1 MASFFSLGNGTSSI
15 TTTTTTGVAVEDNQH
30 QPPTQISPENW
41 FLYRNQESSSFKGF
55 ELWQQQD
62 QQQHQI
68 QHQQQGTQDLYTL
81 GGGVGLGVGPSR
93 GFVYEAAV
101 NPQRETSTSRSS
113 GYTGGGGAVMMRA
126 AAGGSGG
133 GICCQDC
140 GNQAKKDCPHMRC
153 RTCCKSRGLPCSTH
167 VRSTWVPAAKR
178 RERQQQLASLQQQHQ
193 QQQQEERIHGGGGG
207 ESSNKR
213 LRNEND
219 PAASNSSSLVCT
231 RLIPLASGMEV
242 GVMPSELNSEAV
254 FRCVR
259 VSSTNEG
266 EDHYA
271 YQTAVN
277 ICGHVFKGIL
287 YDQGPEGTYSTGGG
301 GGGGGESSSG
311 TGSMPPSLNLIHA
324 GSIAAASSASGVAST
339 MMASSPMAFL
349 DPSLYRAPL
358 SSFFAP
364 GTQFFPGSRP

>member
-1 MASFFSLGNGTSSI
+1 MASFFSLGTGTSSS
-15 TTTTTTGVAVEDNQH
+15 TTTTGVATKDNQH
-30 QPPTQISPENW
+30 QPTSQISPANW
-41 FLYRNQESSSFKGF
+41 FLYRNQESSFKGF
-55 ELWQQQD
+55 ELWQQQQD
-62 QQQHQI
+62 QQHSQQQHQI

-81 GGGVGLGVGPSR
+81 CGVGLGVGPSR
-93 GFVYEAAV
+93 GFVDEAAV
-101 NPQRETSTSRSS
+101 DPQRETSASRSS
-113 GYTGGGGAVMMRA
+113 GYGGGAVMMRA
-126 AAGGSGG
+126 AGGSGA
-133 GICCQDC
+133 GIFCQDC

-178 RERQQQLASLQQQHQ
+178 RERQQQLAAL
-193 QQQQEERIHGGGGG
+193 QQQQERIHGGG

-213 LRNEND
+213 LRNENE

-231 RLIPLASGMEV
+231 RLTPPTSGMEV

-259 VSSTNEG
+259 VSSTDEG

-301 GGGGGESSSG
+301 AGGGESSSG

-349 DPSLYRAPL
+349 DPLLYQAPL

-364 GTQFFPGSRP
+364 GMQFFPGSRP